1 MARDSLSCLEP
12 AFGVVIARTTAV
24 AASPPRPGQYQLDS
38 ARVRP
43 DQLSEQVTNFGNS
56 QRKQWS
62 GGLGGIE
69 SSLKSRASLLLST
82 DHGREGMG
90 EHHERDM
97 YVIRNRSGAHYS
109 RITYIIRTVTKEHSE

>member
-1 MARDSLSCLEP
+1 MGDSLSCLQP
-12 AFGVVIARTTAV
+12 PFGVVIARTTAV

-82 DHGREGMG
+82 DHAREGMG
-90 EHHERDM
+90 EQNARDM
-97 YVIRNRSGAHYS
+97 SIPADPTADFIVIQPHVFAGFK
-109 RITYIIRTVTKEHSE
+109 IFVG